1 MSDVAPDNFLRKLR
15 YTPARDLLRGRISGR
30 LDVKWTIARSDLP
43 MPAKDLI
50 SRVVKCTR
58 LWLSEK
64 VDVADELIA
73 HFADGIE
80 SGASAESLIEKF
92 GDERQAAKLIRRAK
106 KRNRPLPWHI
116 LRALGWMLAAML
128 AIY

>member
-1 MSDVAPDNFLRKLR
+1 MSDVAPENLWRRLR
-15 YTPARDLLRGRISGR
+15 YTPARDLVRGRISGS
-30 LDVKWTIARSDLP
+30 LDVKGTISRSDLP
-43 MPAKDLI
+43 APAKDLVL
-50 SRVVKCTR
+50 RVVKRTR

-64 VDVADELIA
+64 VEVADELLS

-80 SGASAESLIEKF
+80 SGTSVGTLIEKF

-116 LRALGWMLAAML
+116 
-128 AIY
+128 